1 MSKLIHPAARPDLD
15 IAQFASPEQIAAVR
29 RPLNQAALLPA
40 SFYAHPDSHALDV
53 EKLFMRHWLPVART
67 SELPEPGSYFTREM
81 FGEPILLTRDEQGQI
96 HAFSNVCRHRNRV
109 IAEGHGQCKSTL
121 TCPYHGWSYGLDG
134 GLKGTPFMES
144 AENFDKASYRL
155 PRLGLDIWQGFIF
168 INFDVDAPLL
178 SPQLKSLDQVLE
190 PLKIGE
196 MACLDFDRYQAP
208 WNWKAT
214 LDNFTEAYHQP
225 TIHAGIDP
233 LVPGRGAIYDDVDGP
248 YNLFWIPNAPGTSF
262 QPVLPEMENAISGGL
277 VVVNVFPLFHLLID
291 PSAIMWLDWDI
302 RGVNDH
308 DLIWRMMVPPES
320 TQVENFEEKKQELY
334 GYVKQV
340 WDEDVF
346 ACVGVA
352 KGASSRFT
360 TQGRLCPQEKSLYQ
374 LHNWLVDQY
383 ER

>member
-1 MSKLIHPAARPDLD
+1 MNALIHPPARLD
-15 IAQFASPEQIAAVR
+15 IKHFATSEQIAAVR
-29 RPLNQAALLPA
+29 KPLDQAALLPA
-40 SFYAHPDSHALDV
+40 SFYADPQSHAFDV

-67 SELPEPGSYFTREM
+67 SELPDGGSYLTRDM
-81 FGEPILLTRDEQGQI
+81 FGEPILLTRDEHGEI

-109 IAEGHGQCKSTL
+109 IVDGHGTCKGTL

-134 GLKGTPFMES
+134 SLKATPFMTQ
-144 AENFDKASYRL
+144 AKHFDKADYHL

-168 INFDVDAPLL
+168 INFDAGAAQI
-178 SPQLKSLDQVLE
+178 SPQLKRLDAVLE
-190 PLKIGE
+190 PLNLSA

-248 YNLFWIPNAPGTSF
+248 YNLFWIPAAPGASF
-262 QPVLPEMENAISGGL
+262 QPVLPEMDNAISSGL

-308 DLIWRMMVPPES
+308 DLIWRMLVPTQT
-320 TQVENFEEKKQELY
+320 TQVDNFEEKKRELF

-346 ACVGVA
+346 ACAGVA
-352 KGASSRFT
+352 RGAGSRFT
-360 TQGRLCPQEKSLYQ
+360 AQGRLCPQEKSLYQ

-383 ER
+383 EY

>member
-1 MSKLIHPAARPDLD
+1 MQLIHPAQPGIHD
-15 IAQFASPEQIAAVR
+15 FASAEQVAAVR

-40 SFYAHPDSHALDV
+40 SFYADARSHAFDV
-53 EKLFMRHWLPVART
+53 EKLFMRHWLPVAHV
-67 SELPEPGSYFTREM
+67 SELAEPGSYLSREM
-81 FGEPILLTRDEQGQI
+81 FGEPILLTCDKEGTI

-109 IAEGHGQCKSTL
+109 IVDGKGVCKGTL

-134 GLKGTPFMES
+134 SLKGAPFMQQ
-144 AENFDKASYRL
+144 AENFDKLDYHL
-155 PRLGLDIWQGFIF
+155 PRLGLDIWQGFVF
-168 INFDVDAPLL
+168 INFDVEAPLL
-178 SPQLKSLDQVLE
+178 SPQLKTLDKVLD
-190 PLKIGE
+190 PLKMAE
-196 MACLDFDRYQAP
+196 MACMDFDRYQAP

-233 LVPGRGAIYDDVDGP
+233 LVPGRTAVYDDVDGP
-248 YNLFWIPNAPGTSF
+248 YNLFWIPAAPGASF
-262 QPVLPEMENAISGGL
+262 QPVLPEMQDAIFDGL

-308 DLIWRMMVPPES
+308 DLIWCMLVPNAS
-320 TQVENFEEKKQELY
+320 TQIDDFDAKKQELY

-346 ACVGVA
+346 ACAGVA

-360 TQGRLCPQEKSLYQ
+360 AQGRLCPQEKSLYQ
-374 LHNWLVDQY
+374 LHNWLIDQY